1 MAYWLKGEAR
11 MNSRLA
17 GRPSSGSVPARR
29 TQTWRPGDCTS
40 SPQALAGFLRTMEL
54 DARDA
59 DAHPKV
65 FDQLRAG
72 ELQAVI
78 VHNVYP
84 PELLE
89 AVVARLERH
98 EPAFLQTW
106 FPEKFR
112 SWFFGRNLNLT
123 DPRLPGY
130 FDEAERFHAQLEALF
145 PPGLGIAAHV
155 GGLLGSLDGGKA
167 FVSAPGPLPG
177 TQYMFTT
184 LRAHA
189 ESGYLPAHFDNEQ
202 RLQASYRHLSTLVE
216 RNTLSFVLV
225 LAQPE
230 AGGALEVFDL
240 CVEPEDARMLNDD
253 RARERPDVSR
263 LESVSFR
270 LPPGSLIVLDSGRY
284 LHRLTPV
291 QGARKRWTACSFMAR
306 ARSREA
312 TYCWG

>member
-1 MAYWLKGEAR
+1 
-11 MNSRLA
+11 MNP
-17 GRPSSGSVPARR
+17 RPSSGSLPARR
-29 TQTWRPGDCTS
+29 TETWRPGECTS
-40 SPQALAGFLRTMEL
+40 AARALGGFLRTVEL
-54 DARDA
+54 DAA
-59 DAHPKV
+59 EAEAHAAA

-72 ELQAVI
+72 ELQAI
-78 VHNVYP
+78 VVHRVYP
-84 PELLE
+84 EQELE

-98 EPAFLQTW
+98 EPDFLKTW

-145 PPGLGIAAHV
+145 PPGRGIARHV
-155 GGLLGSLDGGKA
+155 GELLGRLDRGRS
-167 FVSAPGPLPG
+167 FVAAPGPAPG
-177 TQYMFTT
+177 SRYMFTT

-202 RLQASYRHLSTLVE
+202 RLRPSYRHLSTLVE
-216 RNTLSFVLV
+216 LNMMSFVLV

-240 CVEPEDARMLNDD
+240 CVEPEDARLLSDD
-253 RARERPDVSR
+253 SVKERPDVSR

-270 LPPGSLIVLDSGRY
+270 LPPGTLIVLDSGRY

-291 QGARKRWTACSFMAR
+291 QGTRKRWTACSFMAR
-306 ARSREA
+306 ARGRAE